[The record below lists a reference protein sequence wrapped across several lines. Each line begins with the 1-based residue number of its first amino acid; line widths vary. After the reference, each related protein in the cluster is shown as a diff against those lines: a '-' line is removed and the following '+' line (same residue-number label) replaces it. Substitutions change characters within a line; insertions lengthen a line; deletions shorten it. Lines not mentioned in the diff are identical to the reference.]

1 MPAEETILPSWLDQ
15 CLEEEEHAPED
26 YILCSLCL
34 SPVTHKQ
41 AQRQVQGSH
50 QHRVVNPHNITFQ
63 LLCFDTA
70 PGCSISGDPT
80 PAFSWFR
87 TFYWQYATC
96 SECHEHIG
104 WYYENADRES
114 FFGLIVSRL
123 AISG

>member
-1 MPAEETILPSWLDQ
+1 MPAEDTILPVWLDE
-15 CLEEEEHAPED
+15 CLAEEQRAPED

-34 SPVTHKQ
+34 SPITHKQ
-41 AQRQVQGSH
+41 AQRQVQGNVE
-50 QHRVVNPHNITFQ
+50 HRVVNPHNITFQ
-63 LLCFDTA
+63 LMCFESA
-70 PGCSISGDPT
+70 PGCTISGDPT

-104 WYYENADRES
+104 WYYENASRES
-114 FFGLIVSRL
+114 FYGLIVSRL

>member
-1 MPAEETILPSWLDQ
+1 MPAQDTILPSWLDE
-15 CLEEEEHAPED
+15 CREEKDRTPED

-50 QHRVVNPHNITFQ
+50 EHRVINPHNITFQ

-70 PGCSISGDPT
+70 PGCTISGEPT

-87 TFYWQYATC
+87 SYYWQYATC
-96 SECHEHIG
+96 SECHEHMG
-104 WYYENADRES
+104 WYYQNSDSES